1 VIPVVAMV
9 ATSTS
14 WRSKM
19 SKHLATPTSR
29 LVCFGGGK
37 ACTNAV
43 SSPIEPEDRPGL
55 GFGE

>member
-1 VIPVVAMV
+1 MV
-9 ATSTS
+9 AALH
-14 WRSKM
+14 KLEVEM

-43 SSPIEPEDRPGL
+43 SSPIDPEDRPGL
-55 GFGE
+55 GFGQ